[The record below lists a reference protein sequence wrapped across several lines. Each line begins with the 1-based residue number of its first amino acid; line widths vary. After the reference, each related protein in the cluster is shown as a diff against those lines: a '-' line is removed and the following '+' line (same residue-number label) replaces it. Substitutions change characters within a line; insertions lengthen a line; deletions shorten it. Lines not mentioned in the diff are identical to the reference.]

1 MTTKSLAPDASP
13 RDLFASEARAAFNW
27 PFTCAIAKAR
37 VIQKAEYKVGMMIE
51 NDAQPVGP
59 PAKDYAGHEKNL
71 PDVSPLKYTVAG
83 VALLLALLAFI
94 VD

>member
-1 MTTKSLAPDASP
+1 MIAGAEIRGAKKNMTTKSLAPDASP
-13 RDLFASEARAAFNW
+13 RDPFASEPPAAFNW

-59 PAKDYAGHEKNL
+59 PAKDYAGHEKTYRMFL
-71 PDVSPLKYTVAG
+71 H
-83 VALLLALLAFI
+83 
-94 VD
+94 